1 MGAIQARRKQ
11 AEEDSRR
18 GSGDGRDAV
27 FDRPWHFRPLPA
39 DAQGGRQD
47 EDDLC
52 APACCGGGG
61 GLDWAVASG
70 ARAPEG
76 TGRILA
82 PRVSWAPGKACALG
96 TGSWGQRKFAFRGR
110 TPAKGPDYEEVL
122 KALRGFL
129 EPFRNVLNPLLVGL
143 VEAEYEER
151 CVYSTVTVIWTV
163 ILGFLQHLRSRNAM
177 DAEREAEEYSKS
189 VFDLSGQPCDPEGP
203 DLHTACSQTCCN
215 RLSMAETAKLE
226 AALLGLV
233 RHLARGKWFRD
244 AMLCGC
250 LCVAVDGTLCERK
263 RGSGLSDKEKRRHA
277 LEARIV
283 TPWGWNIPV
292 MSEPVEAY
300 DGNRE
305 KQDCE
310 SRAFARLAK
319 RLKAAF
325 PHQGFCIVGDALY
338 ACRPVMDICRAN
350 RWEFVLTFKEGV
362 MPKVWE
368 DVCSAQRRVGSSSF
382 QELPDENGKMCPVGV
397 VAWVDARE
405 TAYENG
411 TGYDFRV
418 VRYSCWSAGSGKYN
432 GAFITSLEVRD
443 AWRALEVVSW
453 GRRRW
458 NIENGFKSEKHEGF
472 GLEHT
477 FCNDEKAGRN
487 YHIVMQIAYALWQ
500 VFATGVLS
508 RLSEGRRKMTLVAW
522 ARVITTALHV
532 IGFAAIPK
540 PAVGAMRMRRFHLTA
555 A

>member
-1 MGAIQARRKQ
+1 M
-11 AEEDSRR
+11 
-18 GSGDGRDAV
+18 
-27 FDRPWHFRPLPA
+27 
-39 DAQGGRQD
+39 
-47 EDDLC
+47 
-52 APACCGGGG
+52 
-61 GLDWAVASG
+61 ASG

-76 TGRILA
+76 IERILA
-82 PRVSWAPGKACALG
+82 PGVSWTPGEARSEEVG
-96 TGSWGQRKFAFRGR
+96 PWGRHEFEFRGR
-110 TPAKGPDYEEVL
+110 RPAKGPDYEE
-122 KALRGFL
+122 ALRALRSFL
-129 EPFRNVLNPLLVGL
+129 EPFRNVLNPFLVGL
-143 VEAEYEER
+143 VDAECEEK
-151 CVYSTVTVIWTV
+151 CVYSTSTVVWTV
-163 ILGFLQHLRSRNAM
+163 ILGFLQHLHSRNAM
-177 DAEREAEEYSKS
+177 DAERETDEYSKS
-189 VFDLSGQPCDPEGP
+189 VFELSGQPYDPGDP

-215 RLSMAETAKLE
+215 RLSKAETAKLE
-226 AALLGLV
+226 GALVGLV
-233 RHLARGKWFRD
+233 RYLVRGKWFRD

-263 RGSGLSDKEKRRHA
+263 RGPGLPDKEKNRYA

-283 TPWGWNIPV
+283 TPWGWNIPI

-300 DGNRE
+300 DDNKE

-310 SRAFARLAK
+310 SKAFARLAK
-319 RLKAAF
+319 KLKAAF
-325 PHQGFCIVGDALY
+325 PHQGFCIIGDALY

-350 RWEFVLTFKEGV
+350 KWEFVLTFKEGV
-362 MPKVWE
+362 MPKVWDE
-368 DVCSAQRRVGSSSF
+368 VCQAQRRVGKSNF
-382 QELPDENGKMCPVGV
+382 QRLPAEDGRQCHVGV

-411 TGYDFRV
+411 TGHDFRV
-418 VRYSCWSAGSGKYN
+418 VKYSCWDAGAGKYN
-432 GAFITSLEVRD
+432 GAFATSLEVCE
-443 AWRALEVVSW
+443 AGRALEVVSW

-508 RLSEGRRKMTLVAW
+508 RLSERRRKMTQSAW
-522 ARVITTALHV
+522 ARVISTALHV

-540 PAVGAMRMRRFHLTA
+540 PKVGAMRMRRFHLPA